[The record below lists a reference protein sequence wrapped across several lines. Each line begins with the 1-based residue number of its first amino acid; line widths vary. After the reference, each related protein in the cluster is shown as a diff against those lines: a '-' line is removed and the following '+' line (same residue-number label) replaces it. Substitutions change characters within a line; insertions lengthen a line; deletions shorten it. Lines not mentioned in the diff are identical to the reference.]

1 MVFTWYTNCTFHCIF
16 NQSHCE
22 WALSIIGLSFQ
33 FKLNSVDDKNLKA
46 SIFHRFIGPS
56 GFWTQP
62 LLIGSRSLSTVQSS
76 VLGTGTGISGNPLSI
91 SHFGNASLS
100 LSHWSLSIQN
110 RDARRCQIG
119 LEGSLSEH
127 WPNVNVV
134 CLLLFPCITRAYH
147 YRAIMLYFLMPD
159 IYHR

>member
-1 MVFTWYTNCTFHCIF
+1 MVFTWSTNCTFHCIF

-22 WALSIIGLSFQ
+22 WVLSIVGLSFQ

-76 VLGTGTGISGNPLSI
+76 VLETGTGILGNYF
-91 SHFGNASLS
+91 HFLILGMR
-100 LSHWSLSIQN
+100 HFHFH
-110 RDARRCQIG
+110 IG
-119 LEGSLSEH
+119 HFQYKIGTHGGVKLGWKGHFLNIDQMS
-127 WPNVNVV
+127 
-134 CLLLFPCITRAYH
+134 
-147 YRAIMLYFLMPD
+147 MLCVFCCFHVLRGH
-159 IYHR
+159 IIIEL